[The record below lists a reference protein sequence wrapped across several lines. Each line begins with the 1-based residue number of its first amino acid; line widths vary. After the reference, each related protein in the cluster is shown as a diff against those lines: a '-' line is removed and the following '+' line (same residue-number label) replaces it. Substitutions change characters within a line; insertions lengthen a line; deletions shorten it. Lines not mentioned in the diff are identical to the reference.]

1 MSQAHK
7 RGFKPGANM
16 PHDDYDPMEQGMS
29 DSGNHAVGHPGNDS
43 PSTIEQHGR
52 QPARSEQSMR
62 QGNLGR
68 SYYDSKQ
75 DAAAAS
81 AQTTHRF
88 NAAGSR
94 GDNNSGKGR

>member
-29 DSGNHAVGHPGNDS
+29 DSGNHAVGHAGNDS
-43 PSTIEQHGR
+43 PSTTEQHGR

-68 SYYDSKQ
+68 SYWDSKQ
-75 DAAAAS
+75 DAAA

-94 GDNNSGKGR
+94 GDSNSGKGR